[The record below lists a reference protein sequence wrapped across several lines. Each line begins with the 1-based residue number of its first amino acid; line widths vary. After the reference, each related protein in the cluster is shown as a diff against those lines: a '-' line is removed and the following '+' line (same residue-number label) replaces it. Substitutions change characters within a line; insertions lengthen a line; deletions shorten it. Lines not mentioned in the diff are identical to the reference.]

1 MDPGENGLG
10 TSTNVV
16 YISRRRTLFLPYVQ
30 VRTSHWEGPASHP
43 CDHRTLLLH
52 TVPLL
57 KASMFSP
64 DCSLCLDSIALLHYL
79 KQYFSLA
86 MHIF

>member
-1 MDPGENGLG
+1 MDPRENGLG
-10 TSTNVV
+10 PSTNVV
-16 YISRRRTLFLPYVQ
+16 CISRRTLFLPYVQ

-43 CDHRTLLLH
+43 VITELSCC